1 MSFCYLVPAPRIIL
15 QPMNVTA
22 PAQTNATFICTG
34 QGYGFVGVIWI
45 RMVRD
50 NERSPPIKSI
60 VTTIVTSD
68 NITSTLTIPDLR
80 GRNQGHYSCRYNNSG
95 GETDSTLARLTIES
109 KYYLCI

>member
-1 MSFCYLVPAPRIIL
+1 MSFCYLVPAPRIIV

-22 PAQTNATFICTG
+22 LAQTNATFICIG

-50 NERSPPIKSI
+50 NERSPPTKSI
-60 VTTIVTSD
+60 VTTMVTSD

-80 GRNQGHYSCRYNNSG
+80 GRNEGLYLCRYNNREG
-95 GETDSTLARLTIES
+95 KTDSNQVGLMIGSES
-109 KYYLCI
+109 